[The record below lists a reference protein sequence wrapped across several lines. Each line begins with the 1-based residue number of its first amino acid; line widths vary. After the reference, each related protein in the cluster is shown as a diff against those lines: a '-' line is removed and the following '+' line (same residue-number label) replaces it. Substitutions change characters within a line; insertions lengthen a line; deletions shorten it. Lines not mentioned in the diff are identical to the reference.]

1 MKEWHVEHMQKTI
14 VKFVTELSAGASSW
28 QRKQYKKYNTIT
40 NVCRNIDY
48 DIKHGVTNED
58 VLSFIDKI
66 RNDSSYSDLQDNH
79 SSMEKLDE
87 VRRYV
92 LASRNKKN

>member
-1 MKEWHVEHMQKTI
+1 MRDWHVEHMQKTI
-14 VKFVTELSAGASSW
+14 VKF
-28 QRKQYKKYNTIT
+28 
-40 NVCRNIDY
+40 DY

-66 RNDSSYSDLQDNH
+66 RNDSYYSNLQDNH